1 MIFIA
6 STQTKRTM
14 GICIT
19 DQHETLLTVRGLFKK
34 YILGFC
40 LIVLCTGVM
49 ANAPLA
55 SKQQIGMFKNSRTCV
70 VFEDGISFYNAYI
83 KDAVQKYWKATS
95 YEFIDQKEFEKRRT
109 DSKYS
114 FIVLM
119 TGVYDKDPG
128 GVSYSYINL
137 LLGDASD
144 ILTRMPEYC
153 SIPLSYSGDNGADYE
168 YVVPAIV
175 KFMQIHVKNLET
187 DRFPISLN
195 GLKYYNKSGFKDK
208 VLLLNKDKMAINVNS
223 TDKIK
228 SVYQYYVK
236 LLTTDEIRDELTANP
251 PNALFH
257 FHVGPQKDAGAG
269 KCFDMIFDIDG
280 NMYYYNSR
288 KITNDNPDGFNL
300 KDFNRI
306 RKMD

>member
-1 MIFIA
+1 MIFI
-6 STQTKRTM
+6 SEKHLNSIVENSILRHPRTRLNTK
-14 GICIT
+14 GLVPIVIISIT
-19 DQHETLLTVRGLFKK
+19 VFLF
-34 YILGFC
+34 
-40 LIVLCTGVM
+40 CTGVM

-55 SKQQIGMFKNSRTCV
+55 TKQQIGMFKNSRTCV

-114 FIVLM
+114 FIVLI
-119 TGVYDKDPG
+119 TGAYDKDPG

-137 LLGDASD
+137 LLGDPSD

-153 SIPLSYSGDNGADYE
+153 SIPLSYSGDNGTDYE

-175 KFMQIHVKNLET
+175 KFMQIHVKNLEN

-195 GLKYYNKSGFKDK
+195 GLKYYNKTGFKDK
-208 VLLLNKDKMAINVNS
+208 VLLLNKDKMATNVNS
-223 TDKIK
+223 PEKIK

-269 KCFDMIFDIDG
+269 KCFEMIFDNDG
-280 NMYYYNSR
+280 NMYYFNSR

-306 RKMD
+306 R

>member
-1 MIFIA
+1 MIFIPEKHLK
-6 STQTKRTM
+6 SIM
-14 GICIT
+14 GNLISN
-19 DQHETLLTVRGLFKK
+19 HTLTRLNARGLVIK
-34 YILGFC
+34 YIAGISFFLF
-40 LIVLCTGVM
+40 CTGVM

-95 YEFIDQKEFEKRRT
+95 YEFIDKKEFEKRRT

-119 TGVYDKDPG
+119 TGTYDKDPG

-137 LLGDASD
+137 VLGDASG

-153 SIPLSYSGDNGADYE
+153 SIPLSYSGDNGTDYE

-175 KFMQIHVKNLET
+175 KFMQIHVKNLEN
-187 DRFPISLN
+187 DRFPILIN
-195 GLKYYNKSGFKDK
+195 GLKYYNKTGFKDK
-208 VLLLNKDKMAINVNS
+208 VLLLNKDKMAANVNS
-223 TDKIK
+223 IEKIK

-236 LLTTDEIRDELTANP
+236 LLTTDEIRDELNNNP

-269 KCFDMIFDIDG
+269 KCFEMIFDIDG

-300 KDFNRI
+300 KDFNHI
-306 RKMD
+306 R